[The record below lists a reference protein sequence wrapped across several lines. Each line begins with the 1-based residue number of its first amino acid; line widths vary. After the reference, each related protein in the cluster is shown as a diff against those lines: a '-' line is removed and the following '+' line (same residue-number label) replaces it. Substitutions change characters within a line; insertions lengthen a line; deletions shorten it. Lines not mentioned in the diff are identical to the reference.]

1 MTVFSS
7 TYVSFFDPTATKE
20 LKKKEFT
27 IKSQNINQENDIHMT
42 FLLEIKL
49 QKSIF

>member
-7 TYVSFFDPTATKE
+7 TYVSFLDPATTKE

-27 IKSQNINQENDIHMT
+27 TKSQNINQENGIHMT

-49 QKSIF
+49 QKFIF